1 MSDLTKTIELLK
13 GRRGGDMPRET
24 AKFIVAYTRLLAQ
37 GKPVSAHT
45 LANELGDP
53 VEVMVTALHQM
64 KQMGAELNDKGELIG
79 VALTLTPTSHHF
91 RVDGVKLYGWCALD
105 TMFLPAYIGK
115 TAQVSSTCPI
125 TKKPI
130 SMTITPTAVENIQP
144 QEAVL
149 SIMTATGCSA
159 GIEGTFC
166 SQVNFF
172 ASPEGAQEWIGE
184 RSDFSILSVSD
195 SYQLA
200 QAIYIEPVLK
210 YFN

>member
-1 MSDLTKTIELLK
+1 MSDLDSTIELLR
-13 GRRGGDMPRET
+13 GRRGGDMPPET
-24 AKFIVAYTRLLAQ
+24 AEFVVTYTRMLAL
-37 GKPVSAHT
+37 GKPVSAQS

-53 VEVMVTALHQM
+53 VEFMVTALHQM
-64 KQMGAELNDKGELIG
+64 QQTGAELNDEGELIG
-79 VALTLTPTSHHF
+79 AALTLTPTIHHF
-91 RVDGVKLYGWCALD
+91 RVDGVQLYAWCALD

-125 TKKPI
+125 TQKPI
-130 SMTITPTAVENIQP
+130 SMTITPDGVENISP
-144 QEAVL
+144 KETVL

-159 GIEGTFC
+159 GIAGTFC

-172 ASPEGAQEWIGE
+172 ASSEAAQKWIGE